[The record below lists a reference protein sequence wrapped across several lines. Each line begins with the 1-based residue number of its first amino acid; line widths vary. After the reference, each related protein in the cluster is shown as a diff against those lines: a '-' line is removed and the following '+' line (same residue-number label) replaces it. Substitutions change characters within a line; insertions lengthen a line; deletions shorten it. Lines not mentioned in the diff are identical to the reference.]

1 MCIAV
6 TYSAF
11 SFTYQHADDVYI
23 MPLLMTCIWLHL
35 RLIIIQSESATVY
48 IHIIDIKKERSYYD
62 L

>member
-23 MPLLMTCIWLHL
+23 MPLLMTWLHL